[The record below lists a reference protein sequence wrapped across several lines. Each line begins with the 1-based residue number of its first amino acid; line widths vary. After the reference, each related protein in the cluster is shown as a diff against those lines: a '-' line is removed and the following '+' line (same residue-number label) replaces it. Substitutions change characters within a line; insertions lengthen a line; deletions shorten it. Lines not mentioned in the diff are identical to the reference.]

1 MDTILVDLTIGPVKF
16 QYSLMFMIFLFVGWL
31 TVLFHSRD
39 NFDQPTYELT
49 ANEPASIMVPRF
61 FSSNNLYLRGFL
73 IYLAGMTGIY
83 VALSLAGEALVKGV
97 LAVFEDPA
105 MSGIAPP
112 ASGNSIVVP
121 SQWPLVLA
129 LAMVGLAPKITGL
142 RASELLLRRISHR
155 IALIPAYAKYLAFE
169 MQEAPF
175 DSQFSRE
182 LKYPSFVHYRPAAAT
197 GAADQAWRKT
207 CGIFNYLKDLADGV
221 VVPHSGHPLDTGQR
235 TPIQKEVQVFSSA
248 LRDVDGKLQDTA
260 LNDEKRAD
268 LEAQLQ
274 QLLLRVYLLAACT
287 IMAFEVR
294 DIPTEM
300 QEMGFAQIPAT
311 IPTLMPIL
319 MVFGLLFFVLIIG
332 SSTLAAMG
340 LQEVIPPSFLL
351 ICLSTFYLVSSYA
364 TAAFTAITLYRRRE
378 HQGYW
383 RDNPQWAGNFTA
395 CFAIGACAYLSSLL
409 VLSIM
414 LFPILAPQGL
424 DKLLNFATFRSIS
437 PAVGALLACG
447 WIKRNAFQW
456 PSFAKFVATTA
467 ITLAAIAGFASFLI
481 SALNNEPHPLPPIVF
496 DAAQGLVSGLA
507 IGFSRRGYAGLSERH
522 FDPRWTPPQPKRID
536 PGNIRRSRRRR
547 ADRRPHRALASAKP

>member
-1 MDTILVDLTIGPVKF
+1 
-16 QYSLMFMIFLFVGWL
+16 
-31 TVLFHSRD
+31 
-39 NFDQPTYELT
+39 
-49 ANEPASIMVPRF
+49 MVPRF

-73 IYLAGMTGIY
+73 IYLTGMTGIY

-97 LAVFEDPA
+97 LAVFEDPTMNA
-105 MSGIAPP
+105 VAEP
-112 ASGNSIVVP
+112 ASGNSIIVP

-142 RASELLLRRISHR
+142 RAPELLLRRFSHR

-175 DSQFSRE
+175 DSQFSRD
-182 LKYPSFVHYRPAAAT
+182 LKYPSFVHYRPAASAV
-197 GAADQAWRKT
+197 AAGDQAWRKT
-207 CGIFNYLKDLADGV
+207 CMIFNHVKGLADGV
-221 VVPHSGHPLDTGQR
+221 VVPRSGRPLDAGQR
-235 TPIQKEVQVFSSA
+235 IPIQKEVQVFSSV
-248 LRDVDGKLQDTA
+248 LRDMDGKLQDIS
-260 LNDEKRAD
+260 LNDEERAD
-268 LEAQLQ
+268 LETQLQ
-274 QLLLRVYLLAACT
+274 QLLLRAYLLAACA

-300 QEMGFAQIPAT
+300 REMGFAEIPAS

-332 SSTLAAMG
+332 NSTLAALG
-340 LQEVIPPSFLL
+340 FQELVAPSFLL
-351 ICLSTFYLVSSYA
+351 ICLSTFYLVSSYG

-383 RDNPQWAGNFTA
+383 RDNPQWAGSFTT
-395 CFAIGACAYLSSLL
+395 FFPIGVCAYLSSLL

-424 DKLLNFATFRSIS
+424 DKLVNFATFRSIS
-437 PAVGALLACG
+437 PAIGALLACWWLKQG
-447 WIKRNAFQW
+447 RLQW
-456 PSFAKFVATTA
+456 PSFVKFLATTS

-481 SALNNEPHPLPPIVF
+481 SALNNEPQPLPAIVF

-507 IGFSRRGYAGLSERH
+507 IGFLAEVTRAYLTKTSISGEPRRGESAS
-522 FDPRWTPPQPKRID
+522 TPATSGAPEGAVTGARI
-536 PGNIRRSRRRR
+536 GF
-547 ADRRPHRALASAKP
+547 

>member
-1 MDTILVDLTIGPVKF
+1 MMETILVELTIGPVKF

-31 TVLFHSRD
+31 TILFHSRD
-39 NFDQPTYELT
+39 NFDQPTYEMT

-73 IYLAGMTGIY
+73 IYLTGMTGIY

-97 LAVFEDPA
+97 LAVFEDPI
-105 MSGIAPP
+105 MSAIPEP

-142 RASELLLRRISHR
+142 RAPELLLRRFSHR

-169 MQEAPF
+169 MQESPF
-175 DSQFSRE
+175 DSQFSRD
-182 LKYPSFVHYRPAAAT
+182 LKYPSFVHHRPTAAASAAT
-197 GAADQAWRKT
+197 GQAWRKA
-207 CGIFNYLKDLADGV
+207 CMIFNHVKGLADGV
-221 VVPHSGHPLDTGQR
+221 VVPRSGRPLDAGQR
-235 TPIQKEVQVFSSA
+235 ISIQKEVQVFSSV
-248 LRDVDGKLQDTA
+248 LRDMDGKLQDAT
-260 LNDEKRAD
+260 LNDEERAD
-268 LEAQLQ
+268 LETQLQ
-274 QLLLRVYLLAACT
+274 QLLLRAYLLAACT

-300 QEMGFAQIPAT
+300 REMGFAEIPAS

-332 SSTLAAMG
+332 NSTLAALG
-340 LQEVIPPSFLL
+340 FQELVPPSFLL
-351 ICLSTFYLVSSYA
+351 ICLSTFYLVSSYG

-383 RDNPQWAGNFTA
+383 RDNPQWAGSFTA
-395 CFAIGACAYLSSLL
+395 FFPIGVCAYLSSLL

-424 DKLLNFATFRSIS
+424 DKLVNFSTFRSIS

-447 WIKRNAFQW
+447 WLKRNTFQW
-456 PSFAKFVATTA
+456 PNFVKFLTTTS
-467 ITLAAIAGFASFLI
+467 IILAAIAGFA
-481 SALNNEPHPLPPIVF
+481 
-496 DAAQGLVSGLA
+496 
-507 IGFSRRGYAGLSERH
+507 
-522 FDPRWTPPQPKRID
+522 
-536 PGNIRRSRRRR
+536 
-547 ADRRPHRALASAKP
+547 

>member
-73 IYLAGMTGIY
+73 IYLTGMTGIY
-83 VALSLAGEALVKGV
+83 VALSLAGEAVVKGV
-97 LAVFEDPA
+97 LAVFEDPTMNA
-105 MSGIAPP
+105 AAEP
-112 ASGNSIVVP
+112 ASGNSIIVP

-142 RASELLLRRISHR
+142 RAPELLLRRFSHR

-175 DSQFSRE
+175 DSQFSRD
-182 LKYPSFVHYRPAAAT
+182 LKYPSFVHYRPAASAVA
-197 GAADQAWRKT
+197 AADQAWRKT
-207 CGIFNYLKDLADGV
+207 CMIFNHVKGLADGV
-221 VVPHSGHPLDTGQR
+221 VVPRSGRPLDAGQR
-235 TPIQKEVQVFSSA
+235 IPIQKEVQVFSSV
-248 LRDVDGKLQDTA
+248 LRDMDGKLQDTT
-260 LNDEKRAD
+260 LNDEERAD
-268 LEAQLQ
+268 LETQLQ
-274 QLLLRVYLLAACT
+274 QLLLRAYLLAACA

-300 QEMGFAQIPAT
+300 REMGFAEIPAS

-319 MVFGLLFFVLIIG
+319 MVSGLLFFVLIIG
-332 SSTLAAMG
+332 SSTLAALG
-340 LQEVIPPSFLL
+340 FQELVPPSFLL
-351 ICLSTFYLVSSYA
+351 ICLSTFYLVLSYG

-378 HQGYW
+378 RQGYW
-383 RDNPQWAGNFTA
+383 RDNPQWAGSFTT
-395 CFAIGACAYLSSLL
+395 FFPIGVCAYLSSLL

-424 DKLLNFATFRSIS
+424 DKLVNFSTFRSIS
-437 PAVGALLACG
+437 PAVGALIACWWLKQG
-447 WIKRNAFQW
+447 TLQR
-456 PSFAKFVATTA
+456 PSFVKFLATTS

-481 SALNNEPHPLPPIVF
+481 SALNNEPEPLPPIVF

-507 IGFSRRGYAGLSERH
+507 IGFLAEVTRAYLTKTEPRRGQTAS
-522 FDPRWTPPQPKRID
+522 TPATSGALEGAAVTGARI
-536 PGNIRRSRRRR
+536 GF
-547 ADRRPHRALASAKP
+547 

>member
-16 QYSLMFMIFLFVGWL
+16 QYSLMFMIFLFIGWL
-31 TVLFHSRD
+31 TVLFHARD
-39 NFDQPTYELT
+39 NFDQPTYELA
-49 ANEPASIMVPRF
+49 ANEPASIMVPRS

-73 IYLAGMTGIY
+73 IYLTGMTGIY
-83 VALSLAGEALVKGV
+83 LALSLAGEALVKGV
-97 LAVFEDPA
+97 LAVFEDPMVSTA
-105 MSGIAPP
+105 AQP

-142 RASELLLRRISHR
+142 RTPELLLRRFSHR

-175 DSQFSRE
+175 DSQFFRD
-182 LKYPSFVHYRPAAAT
+182 LKYPTFVHYRPAAGAAA
-197 GAADQAWRKT
+197 AADQVWRKT
-207 CGIFNYLKDLADGV
+207 CMIFNHVKGLADGV
-221 VVPHSGHPLDTGQR
+221 VVPRSGHPLDAGRR
-235 TPIQKEVQVFSSA
+235 TPIQKEVQVFSSV
-248 LRDVDGKLQDTA
+248 LRDVDGKLQDTT
-260 LNDEKRAD
+260 LNDEERAD
-268 LEAQLQ
+268 LETQLQ
-274 QLLLRVYLLAACT
+274 QLLLRAYLLAACT

-300 QEMGFAQIPAT
+300 QEMGFAEIPAA

-332 SSTLAAMG
+332 NSTLAALG
-340 LQEVIPPSFLL
+340 FQELVPPSFLL
-351 ICLSTFYLVSSYA
+351 ICLATFYLVFSYA
-364 TAAFTAITLYRRRE
+364 TATFVAITLYRRRE

-383 RDNPQWAGNFTA
+383 RDNPQWAGSFTA
-395 CFAIGACAYLSSLL
+395 FFPIFVCAYLSSLL

-424 DKLLNFATFRSIS
+424 DKLVNFATFRSIS

-447 WIKRNAFQW
+447 WIKRNTFQW
-456 PSFAKFVATTA
+456 PSFIKFLATTSIA
-467 ITLAAIAGFASFLI
+467 LAAIAGFASFLI

-496 DAAQGLVSGLA
+496 DAAQGLLSGLA
-507 IGFSRRGYAGLSERH
+507 IGFLAEVTRAYLTRTSIPGGRRHSQGALTSATSGAPEGAAASGSRIG
-522 FDPRWTPPQPKRID
+522 F
-536 PGNIRRSRRRR
+536 
-547 ADRRPHRALASAKP
+547 

>member
-1 MDTILVDLTIGPVKF
+1 MDTILVDLTIGPVQF
-16 QYSLMFMIFLFVGWL
+16 QYSFMFMIFLFVGWL

-61 FSSNNLYLRGFL
+61 FLSNNLYLRGFL
-73 IYLAGMTGIY
+73 IYLTGMTGIY
-83 VALSLAGEALVKGV
+83 VALSLAGEALVQGV
-97 LAVFEDPA
+97 LAVFEDPT
-105 MSGIAPP
+105 MSATPEP

-142 RASELLLRRISHR
+142 RAPELLLRRFSHR

-169 MQEAPF
+169 MQESPF
-175 DSQFSRE
+175 DSQFSRD
-182 LKYPSFVHYRPAAAT
+182 LKYPSFVHHRPTAAAT
-197 GAADQAWRKT
+197 AATDQAWRKT
-207 CGIFNYLKDLADGV
+207 CMIFNHVKGLADGV
-221 VVPHSGHPLDTGQR
+221 AVPRSGRPLDAGQR
-235 TPIQKEVQVFSSA
+235 IPIQKEVQVFSSV
-248 LRDVDGKLQDTA
+248 LRDMDGKLQDTT
-260 LNDEKRAD
+260 LNDEERAD
-268 LEAQLQ
+268 LETQLQ
-274 QLLLRVYLLAACT
+274 QLLLRAYLLAACT

-300 QEMGFAQIPAT
+300 REMGFAEIPAS

-332 SSTLAAMG
+332 SSTLAALG
-340 LQEVIPPSFLL
+340 FQELVPPSFLL
-351 ICLSTFYLVSSYA
+351 ICLSTFYLVFSYG

-378 HQGYW
+378 RQGYW
-383 RDNPQWAGNFTA
+383 RDNPQWAGSFTA
-395 CFAIGACAYLSSLL
+395 FFPIGVCAYLSSLL

-424 DKLLNFATFRSIS
+424 DKLVNFATFRSIS
-437 PAVGALLACG
+437 PAVGALLACWWLKQG
-447 WIKRNAFQW
+447 TLQG
-456 PSFAKFVATTA
+456 PSFAKFLATTS

-481 SALNNEPHPLPPIVF
+481 SALNNEPEPLPPIVF

-507 IGFSRRGYAGLSERH
+507 IGFLAEVTRAYLTKTAIPGEPRRGQSTS
-522 FDPRWTPPQPKRID
+522 TPATSGALEGAAVTGARI
-536 PGNIRRSRRRR
+536 GF
-547 ADRRPHRALASAKP
+547 

>member
-1 MDTILVDLTIGPVKF
+1 MMDTILVDLTIGPVKF
-16 QYSLMFMIFLFVGWL
+16 QYSLMFMIFLFIGWL

-73 IYLAGMTGIY
+73 IYLTGMTGIY

-97 LAVFEDPA
+97 LAVFEDPT
-105 MSGIAPP
+105 MSSTAQPNPGK
-112 ASGNSIVVP
+112 NIVVP

-129 LAMVGLAPKITGL
+129 LAMVGLAPKIAGL
-142 RASELLLRRISHR
+142 RAPELLLRRFSHR

-175 DSQFSRE
+175 DSQFLRD
-182 LKYPSFVHYRPAAAT
+182 LKYPSFVHYRPAAGAT
-197 GAADQAWRKT
+197 ASGDQMWRKI
-207 CGIFNYLKDLADGV
+207 CMIFNHVKNLADGV
-221 VVPHSGHPLDTGQR
+221 VVPRSGHPLDAGQR
-235 TPIQKEVQVFSSA
+235 TPIQKEVQVFSSV
-248 LRDVDGKLQDTA
+248 LRDMDGKLQDTT
-260 LNDEKRAD
+260 LNDEERAD
-268 LEAQLQ
+268 LDTQLQ
-274 QLLLRVYLLAACT
+274 QLLLHAYLLAACT

-300 QEMGFAQIPAT
+300 REMGFAEIPAN
-311 IPTLMPIL
+311 IPTLTPIL

-332 SSTLAAMG
+332 SSTLAALG
-340 LQEVIPPSFLL
+340 FQELVPPSFLL
-351 ICLSTFYLVSSYA
+351 ICLSTFYLVASYG
-364 TAAFTAITLYRRRE
+364 TAAFTAITLYRRWE
-378 HQGYW
+378 DQGYW

-395 CFAIGACAYLSSLL
+395 FFPIGVCAYLSSLL

-424 DKLLNFATFRSIS
+424 EKLVNFSTFRSIS

-447 WIKRNAFQW
+447 WLKRSTVQR
-456 PSFAKFVATTA
+456 PSYAKFLATTS

-481 SALNNEPHPLPPIVF
+481 AALNKEPYPLPAIMF
-496 DAAQGLVSGLA
+496 DAAQGLISGVA
-507 IGFSRRGYAGLSERH
+507 IGFLAEVTRSYLTKTSIPSGPRRNQNAS
-522 FDPRWTPPQPKRID
+522 TPAAPGALDGVAASGGRI
-536 PGNIRRSRRRR
+536 GF
-547 ADRRPHRALASAKP
+547 